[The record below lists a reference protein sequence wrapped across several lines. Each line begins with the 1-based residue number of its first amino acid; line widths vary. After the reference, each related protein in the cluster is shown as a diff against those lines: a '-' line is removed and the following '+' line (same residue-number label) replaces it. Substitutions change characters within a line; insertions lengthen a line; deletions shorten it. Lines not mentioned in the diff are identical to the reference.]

1 MSTISSRS
9 CNHCVPGL
17 PTSLPFQAAAEPEV
31 TSKVYF
37 DIEIGGVP
45 AGRVVLGL
53 FGNVVPK
60 TAENFRAL
68 CTGALRVVLC
78 FIMDAAVLSM
88 VKWQC

>member
-1 MSTISSRS
+1 MSSIPASGCTPISLASA
-9 CNHCVPGL
+9 C
-17 PTSLPFQAAAEPEV
+17 QAAAEPEV

-53 FGNVVPK
+53 FGNNVPK

-68 CTGALRVVLC
+68 CTGALLVVFLRH
-78 FIMDAAVLSM
+78 IHLEKPMLLPY
-88 VKWQC
+88 